1 MPLSRRYS
9 PEHPPQE
16 SCLFGM
22 DFSYI
27 LPVGVSIS
35 GGQLDIF
42 QNVVPPV
49 AADADW
55 TKGPMQNRGRVIYCN
70 LTGGVEGK
78 DYQLRW
84 EVWDTAG
91 NTWQRTGLVLCAQT
105 S

>member
-9 PEHPPQE
+9 PEKPPLE
-16 SCLFGM
+16 DTLFGM
-22 DFSYI
+22 DFSFI
-27 LPVGVSIS
+27 LPPGVGIS

-42 QNVVPPV
+42 TNTQPPV
-49 AADADW
+49 AADADF
-55 TKGPMQNRGRVIYCN
+55 TKGAISNRGRALYCM
-70 LTGGVEGK
+70 LGGGRDGI

-84 EVWDTAG
+84 EMWDTAG